1 MPSLD
6 PRLPVQSPTRVL
18 ALVLLLV
25 FAVEGAIMLC
35 FPRPPSGW
43 HNQIRASLLDAS
55 ILTLTIAPAVW
66 FLAIAPLRRLFEAR
80 GHLLRRL
87 FESQEQERARIAR
100 DLHDSIGQQL
110 TALMVGLRT
119 VEEADDLATAR
130 ARAHD
135 LRELASHSHGEVRRL
150 AHGLKSTLL
159 EELGLVSAIERLC
172 EDFESSHGLHVVLR
186 GDAAR
191 ATRVSPA
198 TENALY
204 RIAQEALTNVARHA
218 DASQVEVDLAC
229 DDGRIRLSIRDDGRG
244 FAAGYAAPADRR
256 MGGFGLGS
264 IRERTLMLGGELA
277 VRTRPGGG
285 TTIEVRMPV
294 NG

>member
-35 FPRPPSGW
+35 FPRLLSTR
-43 HNQIRASLLDAS
+43 HDQIQASLLDAS
-55 ILTLTIAPAVW
+55 LLTLIVAPAVW
-66 FLAIAPLRRLFEAR
+66 YLAIAPLRRLFEAR

-87 FESQEQERARIAR
+87 FESQEQERVRIAR
-100 DLHDSIGQQL
+100 DLHDSLGQQL

-119 VEEADDLATAR
+119 VEEADNLETAR

-135 LRELASHSHGEVRRL
+135 LRELASASHGEVRRL
-150 AHGLKSTLL
+150 AHGLQPALL

-172 EDFESSHGLHVVLR
+172 EDFESSHGLHVVMR
-186 GDAAR
+186 GDGAR
-191 ATRVSPA
+191 ATRVSPG

-218 DASQVEVDLAC
+218 DASQVEVDLAY
-229 DDGRIRLSIRDDGRG
+229 DDGRILLAIRDDGRG
-244 FAAGYAAPADRR
+244 FGAGDAAPSDPRE
-256 MGGFGLGS
+256 GGYGLGS

-285 TTIEVRMPV
+285 TTIEVRMPAD
-294 NG
+294 G